1 MERFVVVHVVLGV
14 RGFASCETFYFTTFA
29 VVVYVVLSVHG
40 FASWGLGSGSMQV
53 SFSCDFICV
62 ILTSFTAFTDVFTE
76 NYMYAEYTKLFS
88 ILGLQ
93 FSTIR

>member
-1 MERFVVVHVVLGV
+1 MVVVHVVLGIH
-14 RGFASCETFYFTTFA
+14 GFASC
-29 VVVYVVLSVHG
+29 
-40 FASWGLGSGSMQV
+40 GLGSGSIQV

-76 NYMYAEYTKLFS
+76 NYMYVEYTKLFS
-88 ILGLQ
+88 SLGLQ